1 VTLVRVLCE
10 PSETGDSMK
19 TKRTLLRALIVTS
32 LAVGATVFGAA
43 SAQAARMPIA
53 ETCPVCVA
61 R

>member
-1 VTLVRVLCE
+1 
-10 PSETGDSMK
+10 MK